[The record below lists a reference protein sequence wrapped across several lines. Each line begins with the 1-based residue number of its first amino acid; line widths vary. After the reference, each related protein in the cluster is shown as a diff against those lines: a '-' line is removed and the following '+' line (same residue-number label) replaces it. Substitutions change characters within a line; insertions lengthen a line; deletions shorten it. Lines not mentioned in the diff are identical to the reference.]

1 MAKQKPPGN
10 PQMNLMRQMQRM
22 QEDMASAQT
31 ALAAQTVEGSAGGGM
46 VKATAT
52 GSGELRTVSID
63 AEVVDPD
70 DVEMLEDLVVAAVSE
85 ALRAAQELQTSF
97 SMEFA
102 VTGGGSTPRV
112 PGHACSVSRL
122 NLKP

>member
-10 PQMNLMRQMQRM
+10 PQVDLMRQMQRM
-22 QEDMASAQT
+22 QEDMASAQA

-52 GSGELRTVSID
+52 GSGELRAVSID

-85 ALRAAQELQTSF
+85 ALRAAQELQTTTMGS
-97 SMEFA
+97 
-102 VTGGGSTPRV
+102 VTGGLDLGSL
-112 PGHACSVSRL
+112 GGL
-122 NLKP
+122 LG

>member
-10 PQMNLMRQMQRM
+10 PQMNLMRQMQHM
-22 QEDMASAQT
+22 QEDMASAQA

-52 GSGELRTVSID
+52 GSGELRAVSID
-63 AEVVDPD
+63 AEVVDPE

-85 ALRAAQELQTSF
+85 ALRAAQELQTTTMGS
-97 SMEFA
+97 
-102 VTGGGSTPRV
+102 VTGGLDLGSL
-112 PGHACSVSRL
+112 GGL
-122 NLKP
+122 LG

>member
-10 PQMNLMRQMQRM
+10 PQANLMRQMQRM
-22 QEDMASAQT
+22 QEDMASAQDT
-31 ALAAQTVEGSAGGGM
+31 LAAQTVEGSAGGGM

-52 GSGELRTVSID
+52 GTGELRAVSIA

-85 ALRAAQELQTSF
+85 ALRAAQELQANTMGS
-97 SMEFA
+97 
-102 VTGGGSTPRV
+102 VTGGLDLGSL
-112 PGHACSVSRL
+112 GGL
-122 NLKP
+122 LG

>member
-1 MAKQKPPGN
+1 VAKQKPPGN
-10 PQMNLMRQMQRM
+10 PQMDLMRQMQRM
-22 QEDMASAQT
+22 QEDMASAQA

-52 GSGELRTVSID
+52 GSGELRAVSID

-85 ALRAAQELQTSF
+85 ALRAAQELQTTTMGS
-97 SMEFA
+97 
-102 VTGGGSTPRV
+102 VTGGLDLGSL
-112 PGHACSVSRL
+112 GGL
-122 NLKP
+122 LG

>member
-10 PQMNLMRQMQRM
+10 PQANLMRQMQRM
-22 QEDMASAQT
+22 QEDMASAQDT
-31 ALAAQTVEGSAGGGM
+31 LASRTVEGSAGGGM

-52 GSGELRTVSID
+52 GTGELRAVSIA

-85 ALRAAQELQTSF
+85 ALRAAQELQANTMGS
-97 SMEFA
+97 
-102 VTGGGSTPRV
+102 VTGGLDLGSL
-112 PGHACSVSRL
+112 GGL
-122 NLKP
+122 LG

>member
-1 MAKQKPPGN
+1 VAKQKPPGN
-10 PQMNLMRQMQRM
+10 PQMDLMRQMQRM
-22 QEDMASAQT
+22 QEDMASAQA

-52 GSGELRTVSID
+52 GSGELRAVSID

-85 ALRAAQELQTSF
+85 ALRAAQELQTTTMGS
-97 SMEFA
+97 
-102 VTGGGSTPRV
+102 VTGGLDLGSL
-112 PGHACSVSRL
+112 GDL
-122 NLKP
+122 LG

>member
-10 PQMNLMRQMQRM
+10 PQMDLMRQMQRM
-22 QEDMASAQT
+22 QEDMASAQA

-52 GSGELRTVSID
+52 GSGELRAVSID

-85 ALRAAQELQTSF
+85 ALRAAQELQTTTMGS
-97 SMEFA
+97 
-102 VTGGGSTPRV
+102 VTGGLDLGSL
-112 PGHACSVSRL
+112 GGL
-122 NLKP
+122 LG